1 MNRPPLIIAN
11 WKMHKTRHQAQEFIH
26 YLKSQRSLDLSGV
39 YIAAPFTALD
49 SCATMKLS
57 NLVIG
62 AQNVSEHTFGAYTG
76 EVCAEMLKDLQ
87 VSFCLIGHSERRTY
101 FHETSEQIHQ
111 KILRCLEANI
121 QPILCIGETL
131 QQHHNNQTNDVLF
144 SQISSALAKLSAQDV
159 SQISLAYE
167 PVWAIGSG
175 FAASPD
181 AVQNIHADCRAYIQ
195 RIWGKACSDQ
205 LRILYGGSVN
215 LQTLAEII
223 SQKDVDGVL
232 VGGASLDAHMF
243 ANIIKISRELKS

>member
-1 MNRPPLIIAN
+1 MNRPPVIIAN
-11 WKMHKTRHQAQEFIH
+11 WKMHKTRHQAQECIH
-26 YLKSQRSLDLSGV
+26 HLKIQLSIDFSGV
-39 YIAAPFTALD
+39 YIAAPYTAIEA
-49 SCATMKLS
+49 CASMKLP

-62 AQNVSEHTFGAYTG
+62 AQNVSEHAFGAYTG

-87 VSFCLIGHSERRTY
+87 VGFCLIGHSERRTY
-101 FHETSEQIHQ
+101 FHETSEQIRQ

-131 QQHHNNQTNDVLF
+131 QQRHNNQTNDVLF
-144 SQISSALAKLSAQDV
+144 SQISSALSKLSAQDV
-159 SQISLAYE
+159 SQVSLAYE

-175 FAASPD
+175 VAASPD
-181 AVQNIHADCRAYIQ
+181 AVQNIHAECRAYIQ
-195 RIWGKACSDQ
+195 KIWGKTCSDHI
-205 LRILYGGSVN
+205 RILYGGSVN

-232 VGGASLDAHMF
+232 VGGASLDADMF